1 MPKRFLSKCI
11 SDLLDFVSV
20 HLWVLLAITAGFWMI
35 WYVPQISNLWQQ
47 RPFGRIESLG
57 FGLLLLL
64 LVWLYPVTLFW
75 LWQRT
80 LLEVWKPDWRNAVIS
95 WCRKWRWFDYILRLV
110 FAPSRILT
118 RALHTVASSS
128 VGLANGGMGVLAI
141 IAFIVCGFTL
151 THWVPVELHRPYLM
165 FGGYLRMIGLWLIL
179 VGIWLA
185 FGKWF
190 GATEMIQRIEID
202 RSASDDPV
210 ERRRR
215 VWHAAGRVLS
225 WMAGVSFFGEFLW
238 IGAALE
244 VPIASF
250 RLYSIWA
257 AIHIPVVVAV
267 LAALVDFTQQHTH
280 AHARMIVGVLLIAR
294 IAFPYYIESNTVRDR
309 VPPIVI
315 AGAVKQG
322 TAQGGAWLD
331 AFEQRIDEI
340 PRGPV
345 VVVAASGGGSRA
357 ALFASLVLQHLAT
370 QPMDWIY
377 EADLPADAP
386 GSSGPS
392 TSGQLEQS
400 VRKSMWADHIL
411 VMSSVSGG
419 SLATGR
425 FAADPG
431 IAQDRLSDLRNS
443 TKEEL
448 RLRTLAKVQGWLGP
462 GKPDANA
469 ASSAASDADELNRL
483 RLVESELKD
492 LGSQN
497 GTSAA
502 AIAFSSKIAD
512 DMAADFMAPI
522 LRGVLIPN
530 STRGDCLYHFWEHQF
545 GWDNEWQQSG
555 VLLSDHER
563 VPSGASM
570 LGTTPESQPD
580 VSESALNGPLV
591 LFNTTDVETGR
602 RVILG
607 FPSLPNG
614 FLASAPEFPAEILD
628 STGTQ
633 TRGKEFGP
641 VSLADFSPV
650 DITRVSL
657 TRAVRLSSNFPW
669 GFGVQQFNSKSS
681 PPTKMQAKAPSV
693 RGENTRTKIELV
705 DGGVV
710 DNTGIDSL
718 SALFETLF
726 ILAEDNPFGREAGI
740 LQKLRKRGIAF
751 IEIDSGAKPTGNAS
765 EQTAFG
771 DILRPLTA
779 LNNSSYTNA
788 LRISDNLIQR
798 LTLRFAISPS
808 AAQLS
813 AFPLSKDNPYFKLLT
828 EEQLKGALPVAIPA
842 NSDAE
847 KAIVSLFH
855 FRFSCNHV
863 QDTNADV
870 MTAFAL
876 GPDDK
881 ATVMAM
887 FLSEVQKWEEWQ
899 SGTHDAYSF
908 VQSYFAPKSPQSL
921 TEEFAEH
928 LAFHL
933 IDRTQAELRILEER
947 ASNGETLSGQEQRQ
961 SLQRIVTL
969 LLGLRSVSDI
979 PSVSNEKTNMWSKL
993 AEVTRYLQ
1001 DTQLASVSAPAT
1013 PDPSESL
1020 PDPPVSSLQP
1030 EVQVQLNEE
1039 KLNVMLQSTQ
1049 DARQE
1054 VASVAQ
1060 DSSVTE
1066 KSFSEPPVTRA
1077 SPSYGSGSSSK
1088 LSTPFL
1094 RDVLRRQSNA
1104 AKDAANQSKFF
1115 EAKK

>member
-1 MPKRFLSKCI
+1 MSKHFLSKCI
-11 SDLLDFVSV
+11 RDLLDFVSV
-20 HLWVLLAITAGFWMI
+20 HLWLLFAVTAGFWMI

-47 RPFGRIESLG
+47 RPFDRIEGLG

-64 LVWLYPVTLFW
+64 LFWLYPVTLFW

-80 LLEVWKPDWRNAVIS
+80 LLQVWKPDWRNAAIS
-95 WCRKWRWFDYILRLV
+95 WCRKWRSFDYILRLV
-110 FAPSRILT
+110 FAPSRVLT
-118 RALHTVASSS
+118 RALNTVASRS
-128 VGLANGGMGVLAI
+128 VKLAKGGMGVLAI
-141 IAFIVCGFTL
+141 IAFIVCGFAL
-151 THWVPVELHRPYLM
+151 TRMVPVELHRPYLM

-190 GATEMIQRIEID
+190 GATEMIQQLEIGK
-202 RSASDDPV
+202 SATDDPV

-225 WMAGVSFFGEFLW
+225 WMAAVSFIGEFLW

-244 VPIASF
+244 VPFGSF

-257 AIHIPVVVAV
+257 AIHVPVVVAV
-267 LAALVDFTQQHTH
+267 LAALVDFTQQHTQ

-294 IAFPYYIESNTVRDR
+294 IAFPHYIESNIIQDR
-309 VPPIVI
+309 VQPAEI
-315 AGAVKQG
+315 AGVVKQSIG
-322 TAQGGAWLD
+322 QDSAWLD
-331 AFEQRIDEI
+331 SFEQRIDNI
-340 PRGPV
+340 TRGPV

-370 QPMDWIY
+370 QPMNWTD
-377 EADLPADAP
+377 EVDLSAGATA
-386 GSSGPS
+386 SSGPP
-392 TSGQLEQS
+392 TSEPQEQ
-400 VRKSMWADHIL
+400 VTGKSMWAENIL
-411 VMSSVSGG
+411 LMSGVSGG

-425 FAADPG
+425 FAADPA
-431 IAQDRLSDLRNS
+431 IAGNRLSDLRNS

-448 RLRTLAKVQGWLGP
+448 RLRTLAKVQGWLESG
-462 GKPDANA
+462 DADGNAVNA
-469 ASSAASDADELNRL
+469 ASADAE
-483 RLVESELKD
+483 ELKRLQRVETELKN
-492 LGSQN
+492 LGSQDE
-497 GTSAA
+497 TSAA

-522 LRGVLIPN
+522 LRGALIPN
-530 STRGDCLYHFWEHQF
+530 STRGDCLYYFWEHQF
-545 GWDNEWQQSG
+545 GWESKRQQSG
-555 VLLSDHER
+555 VLLTGHEN
-563 VPSGASM
+563 VPPETSVH
-570 LGTTPESQPD
+570 GTKQESRPD
-580 VSESALNGPLV
+580 VSKSARNGPLV

-641 VSLADFSPV
+641 VSLADFTPV
-650 DITRVSL
+650 DITSLSL

-669 GFGVQQFNSKSS
+669 GFGVQQFNLKSS
-681 PPTKMQAKAPSV
+681 PPTKMLTKAPSV
-693 RGENTRTKIELV
+693 RGENTRTRIELI

-718 SALFETLF
+718 AALFETLF
-726 ILAEDNPFGREAGI
+726 IRAENDPFGREARI
-740 LQKLRKRGIAF
+740 IQKLRKRGIAF

-765 EQTAFG
+765 EQTPFG
-771 DILRPLTA
+771 DLLRPLTA

-788 LRISDNLIQR
+788 LRISDSLIQR
-798 LTLRFAISPS
+798 LTLRFAISPT

-813 AFPLSKDNPYFKLLT
+813 AFPLGTDNPYFDPLT
-828 EEQLKGALPVAIPA
+828 EEQLKSALPVAIPA

-863 QDTNADV
+863 QNTNADV

-881 ATVMAM
+881 ATVVAM

-899 SGTHDAYSF
+899 SGTRDVYSI
-908 VQSYFAPKSPQSL
+908 VQSYFTPKSRQSI
-921 TEEFAEH
+921 TEASAGH

-933 IDRTQAELRILEER
+933 IDRTQAELRILDER
-947 ASNGETLSGQEQRQ
+947 VTSGETLSSQEQRQ

-969 LLGLRSVSDI
+969 LLSLRSVSDI
-979 PSVSNEKTNMWSKL
+979 PSVSDQKSKMWLDL
-993 AEVTRYLQ
+993 AKVTRFLQ

-1013 PDPSESL
+1013 PDPSESTTAA
-1020 PDPPVSSLQP
+1020 PVPSS
-1030 EVQVQLNEE
+1030 ETEMQVQLNPE
-1039 KLNVMLQSTQ
+1039 KLNAMLQTTQ
-1049 DARQE
+1049 EARQE

-1060 DSSVTE
+1060 DSPVAE
-1066 KSFSEPPVTRA
+1066 PSFSEPPVTKA
-1077 SPSYGSGSSSK
+1077 SPTYGSGSTSK
-1088 LSTPFL
+1088 LSTPYL
-1094 RDVLRRQSNA
+1094 RDVLRQQSNA
-1104 AKDAANQSKFF
+1104 AKDAANQRRFF

>member
-1 MPKRFLSKCI
+1 MC
-11 SDLLDFVSV
+11 DLLEFVSI
-20 HLWVLLAITAGFWMI
+20 HLWMLFAATVGFVLI

-47 RPFGRIESLG
+47 RPYGGIEAFG
-57 FGLLLLL
+57 FGFLLLL

-80 LLEVWKPDWRNAVIS
+80 LLQVWKPDWRNAAIS
-95 WCRKWRWFDYILRLV
+95 WCQKWRWLDYILRLV

-118 RALHTVASSS
+118 KVLYTVASCS
-128 VGLANGGMGVLAI
+128 VGLANGGMGVPAI
-141 IAFIVCGFTL
+141 IAFFVCGFAL

-190 GATEMIQRIEID
+190 GANEMIQRTEIG
-202 RSASDDPV
+202 RSAAVDPV

-225 WMAGVSFFGEFLW
+225 WIAAGSVLGEILW
-238 IGAALE
+238 IAASLE

-267 LAALVDFTQQHTH
+267 LAALVDFAQQHTQVQ
-280 AHARMIVGVLLIAR
+280 ARLIVGALVIAR
-294 IAFPYYIESNTVRDR
+294 IAFPQFVESNTVQDR
-309 VPPIVI
+309 LPQVSTAKPQ
-315 AGAVKQG
+315 KQVATEG
-322 TAQGGAWLD
+322 RTWLD
-331 AFEQRIDEI
+331 SFEQRIDEI
-340 PRGPV
+340 PPGPV

-370 QPMDWIY
+370 QPMDWTDG
-377 EADLPADAP
+377 ADVPVDAA
-386 GSSGPS
+386 GSSGPV
-392 TSGQLEQS
+392 TSGQQKQS
-400 VRKSMWADHIL
+400 AQKSKWSDHIL
-411 VMSSVSGG
+411 LMSSVSGG

-425 FAADPG
+425 FAADP
-431 IAQDRLSDLRNS
+431 AMARNRLPDLQYS
-443 TKEEL
+443 SKEEL
-448 RLRTLAKVQGWLGP
+448 RLRTLAKVEGWLGP
-462 GKPDANA
+462 VNPAADAVSA
-469 ASSAASDADELNRL
+469 AASDANELDRL
-483 RLVESELKD
+483 RLVEAELKD
-492 LGSQN
+492 LGSPN

-502 AIAFSSKIAD
+502 AMAFSSKIAD
-512 DMAADFMAPI
+512 DMAADFMAPM
-522 LRGVLIPN
+522 LRGALIPN
-530 STRGDCLYHFWEHQF
+530 STRGDCLYHFWEHKF
-545 GWDNEWQQSG
+545 GWESAWQQSES
-555 VLLSDHER
+555 LLSDHRLIPSEPVAPQTTQER
-563 VPSGASM
+563 QTS
-570 LGTTPESQPD
+570 
-580 VSESALNGPLV
+580 VSESAPKGPLV

-607 FPSLPNG
+607 FPSVPAG
-614 FLASAPEFPAEILD
+614 FLASSPEFPPEILD

-641 VSLADFSPV
+641 VSLADFTPV
-650 DITRVSL
+650 DTTSVSL

-669 GFGVQQFNSKSS
+669 GFGVQQFNPKSS
-681 PPTKMQAKAPSV
+681 PPTRMQSKAPSV
-693 RGENTRTKIELV
+693 RGENSRKKIELV

-718 SALFETLF
+718 AALFETLF
-726 ILAEDNPFGREAGI
+726 IRAENDPFGREAKI

-771 DILRPLTA
+771 DVLRPLTA

-788 LRISDNLIQR
+788 VRISDNLIQR

-813 AFPLSKDNPYFKLLT
+813 AFPLNTNNPYFDLI
-828 EEQLKGALPVAIPA
+828 EDQLKSALPVAIPA

-899 SGTHDAYSF
+899 SGTRDAYSF
-908 VQSYFAPKSPQSL
+908 VQSYFAPKSPENL
-921 TEEFAEH
+921 TKEFAGH

-933 IDRTQAELRILEER
+933 IDRTQAELRTLAER
-947 ASNGETLSGQEQRQ
+947 AQNGEHLSGHEQRQ

-979 PSVSNEKTNMWSKL
+979 PSVRDQKSKMWGDL
-993 AEVTRYLQ
+993 AKVTQYLG
-1001 DTQLASVSAPAT
+1001 DAQLASNNAPSMAT
-1013 PDPSESL
+1013 PDEVSPV
-1020 PDPPVSSLQP
+1020 PPLRTEKQF
-1030 EVQVQLNEE
+1030 QLNQEQ
-1039 KLNVMLQSTQ
+1039 LIAMLQSTRE
-1049 DARQE
+1049 ARQE
-1054 VASVAQ
+1054 AAAVAQ
-1060 DSSVTE
+1060 DTSVNE
-1066 KSFSEPPVTRA
+1066 QSYSAPPVTNA
-1077 SPSYGSGSSSK
+1077 SPSYGSSSPTK

-1094 RDVLRRQSNA
+1094 RDVLRQQSNA
-1104 AKDAANQSKFF
+1104 AKNAANQSKFF